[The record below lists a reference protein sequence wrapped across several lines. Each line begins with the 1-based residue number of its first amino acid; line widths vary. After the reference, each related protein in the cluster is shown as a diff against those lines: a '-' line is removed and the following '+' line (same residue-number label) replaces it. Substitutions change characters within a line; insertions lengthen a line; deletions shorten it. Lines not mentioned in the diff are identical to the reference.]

1 MSVDGPRTSVF
12 TFQSAVH
19 SVHVLR
25 SLDEQ
30 RQKDVLCDVT
40 VEVECRSFRAHRSVL
55 ACCSNYFYTRLQNNT
70 GWNLVIN
77 LPDEVTVEGFVP
89 LLQFAYTAKL
99 HFTKDN
105 ILEIHRCAEL
115 LGFHNLDKACF
126 EFLIPKFSDGSGNTQ
141 EAKRKSKNSN
151 KSKACHEKP
160 SAASGDCSTTSE
172 HHTNTE
178 TENVALVP
186 EVETV
191 PSVQT
196 ETDCVPQVPEV
207 EVVST
212 VQTETDRVLQ
222 VSGVDTEPIVPSAQ
236 CPEECQTVS
245 SNEDLPLNVPSVS
258 FQTASGQDR
267 TELCLQNCGPQ
278 LPLSSSVPAGVVCP
292 FLSVT
297 CTSNSENVHPA
308 TAGCDGDILEMG
320 EAFQNGLSMDV
331 ALDVPG
337 ETSGTEPVT
346 MPDLTEG
353 QFNQPIR
360 VLEPSAECSQLRP
373 LSPTETS
380 EVLDSIASVTNLE
393 SINSEA
399 PQTFD
404 SDEQIFPDPAPSGG
418 STERSTV
425 EREVAEHLAKGFW
438 PDLSSSLAE
447 PLESMEQAAVGNGAD
462 FHWLKHLDL
471 GAAPDDCPFLR
482 DLSSKDGQPSG
493 GDSLSKEESRESSCV
508 SPIISGENSEC
519 DTDGDC
525 ADLGE
530 QVCEVEL
537 PFPVEQI
544 PGMSRRAFLQML
556 KEQRLTAEQ
565 LEFVQDV
572 RRRSKNRMA
581 AQRCRKRKLDCIYRL
596 EGDIKKLRTQK
607 EKLLQ
612 ERSQLKQNME
622 EVRQSVSGLCQIAC
636 PEALAQP
643 EQLTILARYLSSDCP
658 TSLPLTPMAC
668 PGLAASDQ
676 DNLPDT
682 CLEASVTGQSPN
694 DCPLGNRAGI
704 KPTSTLFQDDTQS
717 DVTEPHVP

>member
-55 ACCSNYFYTRLQNNT
+55 ACCSDYFYTRLLNNT
-70 GWNLVIN
+70 GWNVVIN

-99 HFTKDN
+99 HFTKEN

-160 SAASGDCSTTSE
+160 PAANEDCSTTSE
-172 HHTNTE
+172 CRTNTE
-178 TENVALVP
+178 TD
-186 EVETV
+186 
-191 PSVQT
+191 S
-196 ETDCVPQVPEV
+196 VPQV
-207 EVVST
+207 
-212 VQTETDRVLQ
+212 
-222 VSGVDTEPIVPSAQ
+222 SGAEMVNSVPAMPSIP
-236 CPEECQTVS
+236 CPEEC
-245 SNEDLPLNVPSVS
+245 PSVS
-258 FQTASGQDR
+258 PNKDLHFLPAVSFQPGSDQDR

-278 LPLSSSVPAGVVCP
+278 LSLSSLVPAGQVCP

-297 CTSNSENVHPA
+297 CTNNGANVHPT
-308 TAGCDGDILEMG
+308 TAGCDGDILQMG

-331 ALDVPG
+331 SLGVPG
-337 ETSGTEPVT
+337 ETSASETLN
-346 MPDLTEG
+346 MPNITEG
-353 QFNQPIR
+353 HFNHPVR

-404 SDEQIFPDPAPSGG
+404 SDEQIFPDQAPSGG

-447 PLESMEQAAVGNGAD
+447 PLESMDQAAVGNGSD

-482 DLSSKDGQPSG
+482 DLSSKEGQPSG

-508 SPIISGENSEC
+508 SPVNSGENSEC
-519 DTDGDC
+519 DTEGDC
-525 ADLGE
+525 AAVGE

-537 PFPVEQI
+537 PFPVEHI
-544 PGMSRRAFLQML
+544 SSMSRRAFLQML
-556 KEQRLTAEQ
+556 KEQALTPEQ

-612 ERSQLKQNME
+612 ERKQLKQNME
-622 EVRQSVSGLCQIAC
+622 EMRQSVSGLCQIAC
-636 PEALAQP
+636 PEASAQP
-643 EQLTILARYLSSDCP
+643 EQLNILARYLSSDCP

-676 DNLPDT
+676 DNLPET

-694 DCPLGNRAGI
+694 DCPQGNGAGN
-704 KPTSTLFQDDTQS
+704 KPTSALFQDDTQS
-717 DVTEPHVP
+717 DVAEPHVP